1 MAEGDDR
8 PAGRTGPRLER
19 APAKIARAGGSVVL
33 IDESLIPTQRRTG
46 HPMRRRWSAKHK
58 RHGLLVIA
66 LTHVK
71 GRLLW
76 TSIARPARLGDHRL
90 PPRRPGRR
98 TPRGRPRRDRRLGFV
113 GLRFVGLDS
122 GGDDSSDPP
131 VITSSVARKTAKST
145 GKSRPKH
152 PPDPSDPLRAG

>member
-1 MAEGDDR
+1 MSRGGCCGPPSPDPRGSEITACRHDD
-8 PAGRTGPRLER
+8 
-19 APAKIARAGGSVVL
+19 
-33 IDESLIPTQRRTG
+33 
-46 HPMRRRWSAKHK
+46 
-58 RHGLLVIA
+58 LV
-66 LTHVK
+66 
-71 GRLLW
+71 GRLRSAGLAA
-76 TSIARPARLGDHRL
+76 IAD
-90 PPRRPGRR
+90 
-98 TPRGRPRRDRRLGFV
+98 LGFVGLRCV

>member
-1 MAEGDDR
+1 MSRGGCCGPPSPDPRGSEITACRHDD
-8 PAGRTGPRLER
+8 
-19 APAKIARAGGSVVL
+19 
-33 IDESLIPTQRRTG
+33 
-46 HPMRRRWSAKHK
+46 
-58 RHGLLVIA
+58 LV
-66 LTHVK
+66 
-71 GRLLW
+71 GRLRSAGLAA
-76 TSIARPARLGDHRL
+76 IAD
-90 PPRRPGRR
+90 
-98 TPRGRPRRDRRLGFV
+98 LGFV

>member
-1 MAEGDDR
+1 
-8 PAGRTGPRLER
+8 
-19 APAKIARAGGSVVL
+19 
-33 IDESLIPTQRRTG
+33 
-46 HPMRRRWSAKHK
+46 MRRRWSAMPK

-66 LTHVK
+66 LTHVM

-90 PPRRPGRR
+90 PPRRPGRP
-98 TPRGRPRRDRRLGFV
+98 TPRGRPRRDRRLGFVDLGFVDLGFVDLGFV

>member
-1 MAEGDDR
+1 
-8 PAGRTGPRLER
+8 
-19 APAKIARAGGSVVL
+19 
-33 IDESLIPTQRRTG
+33 
-46 HPMRRRWSAKHK
+46 MRRRWSAKHK

-66 LTHVK
+66 LTDVK
-71 GRLLW
+71 GLLLW
-76 TSIARPARLGDHRL
+76 TFIARPARLGDHRL

-113 GLRFVGLDS
+113 GLGFVGLDSGGDDS